1 MREIVFSSVCE
12 PASPSGGRTPV
23 GLEPTWS
30 GAACWLSAGGLTFY
44 DLVVLLSSAALL
56 GALGLHHLHAR
67 SQSG

>member
-1 MREIVFSSVCE
+1 MFLLKHLAFVSQLGHLEE
-12 PASPSGGRTPV
+12 EHQPGPAP
-23 GLEPTWS
+23 
-30 GAACWLSAGGLTFY
+30 CAGGLTFY